1 MFEREAETVTISLRI
16 PKDVY
21 DFAKK
26 LIAMADL
33 SEEEFWR
40 EELLSSLQGTL
51 DAIGDGPYIDAWIE
65 RSQEI
70 LKAHGYR

>member
-1 MFEREAETVTISLRI
+1 MSRTETVTISLKI

-26 LIAMADL
+26 LIAMAEI

-51 DAIGDGPYIDAWIE
+51 DAMGDGPYIDSWAKK
-65 RSQEI
+65 SQEI
-70 LKAHGYR
+70 LKAYGY